1 MVSHFEHRRLPQFR
15 PDRRPLQHL
24 LLASRSRIT
33 GKQKYCISITQLKNQ
48 GLVVPVL
55 RRRLSLIRI
64 RVLIFTA
71 PLSSSPFK
79 PLMWSLSQWLTAA

>member
-1 MVSHFEHRRLPQFR
+1 MGHFEHRRIPQFR

-55 RRRLSLIRI
+55 RRRLSLIGI
-64 RVLIFTA
+64 
-71 PLSSSPFK
+71 
-79 PLMWSLSQWLTAA
+79 